1 MYKEGDGTPDKFVKD
16 ITFFYGTP
24 AEGTSVANDRN
35 TLRHHYWFR
44 EFKSISGNQATFER
58 PENSIANGGFAAY
71 KPYIV
76 SFPGSRFYEF
86 DMTGQTI
93 TFENTSGA
101 SIAVTDDAVATAN
114 TGKQYRVA
122 FANEDATT
130 SKYAITIGETGD
142 DQGMKFEKNQPIYA
156 FRGYMTRSTSGAKA
170 NSLTLDDDV
179 IYISTDIRSIENLDD
194 DENSADVAGEFLRVY
209 DAGNHT
215 IGVESSYDT
224 KLTIYTSSGQIAR
237 ILDVRTGNNKY
248 SGFASGI
255 YIVGQKKLSVK

>member
-1 MYKEGDGTPDKFVKD
+1 M
-16 ITFFYGTP
+16 
-24 AEGTSVANDRN
+24 AQNQN

-44 EFKSISGNQATFER
+44 EFKSLSGNQATFER
-58 PENSIANGGFAAY
+58 PANSIANGGFAANT
-71 KPYIV
+71 PYIV

-93 TFENTSGA
+93 TFENSSGA

-114 TGKQYRVA
+114 AGKLYRVA
-122 FANEDATT
+122 FTNEEASA

-142 DQGMKFEKNQPIYA
+142 DQGMKFETNQPIYA
-156 FRGYMTRSTSGAKA
+156 FRGYMTKSTSGAKA
-170 NSLTLDDDV
+170 TSFALDDDV
-179 IYISTDIRSIENLDD
+179 IYISTDIRSIESLDD

-237 ILDVRTGNNKY
+237 ILDVRAGNSKY